1 MLINSYVNFRKPYS
15 SPLAI
20 KSERQL
26 RFTRPIVLAN
36 GCSLTFPKLKKQ
48 KSSGLFTPSHKK
60 TKDNFASQNQLY

>member
-1 MLINSYVNFRKPYS
+1 MIINSYVNFRKPYS
-15 SPLAI
+15 APLAI

-48 KSSGLFTPSHKK
+48 KSSGLYSGNSKEVQ
-60 TKDNFASQNQLY
+60 AM